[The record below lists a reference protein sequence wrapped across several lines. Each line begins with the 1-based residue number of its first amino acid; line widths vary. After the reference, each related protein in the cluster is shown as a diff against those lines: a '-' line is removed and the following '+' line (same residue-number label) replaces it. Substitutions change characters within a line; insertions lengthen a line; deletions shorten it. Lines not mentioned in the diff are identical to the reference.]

1 MRSVMLRSLRMPAT
15 ADNSRPPAHTQG
27 GRRACEAP
35 GQPVP
40 SAPEEGAGMVTTFQ
54 PTTASA
60 AVEGLPQVF
69 DPAAAAGIEAVILF
83 DLSGR
88 EPGQWTVVIR
98 DGTCRVM
105 HGRTIEPTV
114 TLVMD
119 SDVWLAIARGEKSG
133 RDAFMNGEYQVT
145 GDLAFM
151 MRFGKIF
158 PVS

>member
-1 MRSVMLRSLRMPAT
+1 VMLRSLRM
-15 ADNSRPPAHTQG
+15 NRSRPSMNSPRGARKAENVLRARGRLATLPARNTS
-27 GRRACEAP
+27 
-35 GQPVP
+35 V
-40 SAPEEGAGMVTTFQ
+40 MTTTFQ

-69 DPAAAAGIEAVILF
+69 DPSAAAGVDAVILF

-88 EPGQWTVVIR
+88 EPGQWTVVVH

-114 TLVMD
+114 TLSID
-119 SDVWLAIARGEKSG
+119 SDLWLAIARGEKSG

-151 MRFGKIF
+151 MRFGKLF
-158 PVS
+158 PVR

>member
-1 MRSVMLRSLRMPAT
+1 MRSVTLRSLRMPLPPTIVACRCTCKVLLRLRGAERAAT
-15 ADNSRPPAHTQG
+15 LRRG
-27 GRRACEAP
+27 G
-35 GQPVP
+35 
-40 SAPEEGAGMVTTFQ
+40 GAGMVTTFQ

-69 DPAAAAGIEAVILF
+69 DPAAAAGVEAVILF
-83 DLSGR
+83 ELSGR
-88 EPGQWTVVIR
+88 EPGQWTVVLH

-105 HGRTIEPTV
+105 HGRTMEPTV
-114 TLVMD
+114 TLIMD

-133 RDAFMNGEYQVT
+133 REAFMNGEYQVT